1 MGDGAGQF
9 ITDVDARE
17 YFLGAVEE
25 AMLNQKIQVSGET
38 RVYLGNLLTTF
49 INAEQLYDQTP
60 EGVMLKP
67 LASHYLEAVEASSSK
82 ERFIVLQRLGDV
94 SLFISGLFA
103 QSLSR
108 SLVDIDYYI
117 AMGGNAYSYLSESTT
132 AGTVIALKI
141 VFSELAENF
150 TDMIDILSEVG
161 ESTSI
166 NTNHDL
172 LRLYEIWQKTGSRR
186 VAEKLAKSGIHP
198 IKTASRHH

>member
-25 AMLNQKIQVSGET
+25 AVLNQNLQVSGET

-49 INAEQLYDQTP
+49 INAGQLYDQTP

-67 LASHYLEAVEASSSK
+67 LANRYLEAVETSSTK
-82 ERFIVLQRLGDV
+82 ERFVVLQRLGDV

-117 AMGGNAYSYLSESTT
+117 AMGGNAYSYLSESPA
-132 AGTVIALKI
+132 AGTVVALKI
-141 VFSELAENF
+141 VFTELAENF
-150 TDMIDILSEVG
+150 TGMIDILSEVG
-161 ESTSI
+161 ESISI
-166 NTNHDL
+166 NTNYDL
-172 LRLYEIWQKTGSRR
+172 LRLYEIWQKTGSTR
-186 VAEKLAKSGIHP
+186 VADKLAKAGIHP
-198 IKTASRHH
+198 IKTAARHH